1 MVAVFV
7 SEPPGVHEHGEELQS
22 QSDLAEVVDDVGYET
37 SSDEETAVPPGPRR
51 SVSGRPNVVGH
62 PFYRYLYLHVKCK
75 DFLKLKQDG
84 DIEVIEDHQR
94 LIPIYNASATMAF
107 PYLYPRSEKSPL
119 DCSDY
124 KMSWYLL
131 RKQSVFAYKLSTDNY
146 RWPYAEEDNIHMMYQ
161 YARLVD
167 RTVNAKTCGYLQES
181 PDVAHLPI
189 DQERLCIA
197 R

>member
-1 MVAVFV
+1 
-7 SEPPGVHEHGEELQS
+7 
-22 QSDLAEVVDDVGYET
+22 
-37 SSDEETAVPPGPRR
+37 
-51 SVSGRPNVVGH
+51 
-62 PFYRYLYLHVKCK
+62 
-75 DFLKLKQDG
+75 
-84 DIEVIEDHQR
+84 
-94 LIPIYNASATMAF
+94 MAF

-124 KMSWYLL
+124 KVSWYLL

-146 RWPYAEEDNIHMMYQ
+146 RWPYAEEDNIYMMNQ